1 MKILILSL
9 LVSSFTLAVDKND
22 VKIMMQ
28 QFEEKGLLQGVDLK
42 QAEQNLEN
50 ISPQQWK
57 QINSIVQG
65 SSGVMRSPAS
75 NNIDSASQKVD
86 TNSKEYQ
93 EINKKLRM
101 ILRGSN

>member
-1 MKILILSL
+1 MKVLLLSF
-9 LVSSFTLAVDKND
+9 LVSTITFAVDKND

-42 QAEQNLEN
+42 QAEQRLEN
-50 ISPQQWK
+50 ISSEQWK
-57 QINSIVQG
+57 QINSMVKG
-65 SSGVMRSPAS
+65 SNGVMRTPAS
-75 NNIDSASQKVD
+75 NNIDSAAQNVD

-93 EINKKLRM
+93 EVNKKLRM